1 MIKLRLHGTPDELK
15 QLSEYLRTL
24 PRLRVLNESE
34 PYADRGKSTYERVYI
49 DVEFK
54 ESSAELLE
62 RLKGGEQ

>member
-15 QLSEYLRTL
+15 RFSKFLRTL
-24 PRLRVLNESE
+24 PRVKILNESE
-34 PYADRGKSTYERVYI
+34 PYADRGEYERVYI
-49 DVEFK
+49 DVELK